1 MKTTYLKKILAREF
15 LIFISILTL
24 SLLSF
29 PITYGY
35 NVYLNK
41 EVKNIQDSIT
51 NTPKLWIDNY
61 SNAQSVYIYKTNVQE
76 HYFKVASEFY
86 SNVGEGKK
94 FSTYET
100 LWNQDLAGL
109 NNGSFNYKKFK
120 DFFFYFNN
128 NPYWQSFSFI
138 NNQTDLQNFFK
149 NNTISNLDKLN
160 YELGIENESTR
171 IKMNYNIS
179 SIESK
184 KLNESRQIKV
194 SINVFIILTAIFF
207 VLRYLILTI
216 KWSIKV
222 LKA

>member
-1 MKTTYLKKILAREF
+1 MKTTYFKKILAREF
-15 LIFISILTL
+15 LIFISILPL

-76 HYFKVASEFY
+76 HYFKIASEFY

-94 FSTYET
+94 FSTFET
-100 LWNQDLAGL
+100 LWNQHLYDL
-109 NNGSFNYKKFK
+109 NNGSFSYKEFK
-120 DFFFYFNN
+120 DFFLYFNN
-128 NPYWQSFSFI
+128 NPYWQSTSFI
-138 NNQTDLQNFFK
+138 NNQTDLKRYFK

-160 YELGIENESTR
+160 YELGIKNESTR

-184 KLNESRQIKV
+184 RLNESRQIKI